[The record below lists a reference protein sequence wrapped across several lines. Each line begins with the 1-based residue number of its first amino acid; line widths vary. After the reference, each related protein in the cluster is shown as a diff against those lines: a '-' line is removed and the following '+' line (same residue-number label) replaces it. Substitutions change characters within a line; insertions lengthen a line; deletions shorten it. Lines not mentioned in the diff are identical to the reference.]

1 MKVMVAGAWD
11 EKRPE
16 ILSYVEELG
25 RGIAEHNWTL
35 ITGGGSGI
43 AAAAE
48 HGARL
53 ASGTTIAIIGATG
66 KTDSE
71 KNFNQKYTMQIY
83 TNQGWDGRSLI
94 AVKSCDILVVLGGKN
109 GTLLEI
115 SAAYL
120 SSIPIVIFKGSSE
133 MIHRFEQFLLDGYI
147 DERHNTLISF
157 IESTEGIITALEQHD
172 KKIKHN

>member
-16 ILSYVEELG
+16 ILSYAEELG

-71 KNFNQKYTMQIY
+71 KTSTKNTPCKSILIK
-83 TNQGWDGRSLI
+83 DGTG
-94 AVKSCDILVVLGGKN
+94 D
-109 GTLLEI
+109 
-115 SAAYL
+115 
-120 SSIPIVIFKGSSE
+120 
-133 MIHRFEQFLLDGYI
+133 H
-147 DERHNTLISF
+147 
-157 IESTEGIITALEQHD
+157 
-172 KKIKHN
+172 